1 MMYFSWDLNV
11 MRAGE
16 ESAISLGV
24 NYKKIRMIAFV
35 LSTLLTAVAVSF
47 TGVIGFVGLIAPHVT
62 RMIVGSDYRYMIP
75 VSSLVGALLLLLSDT
90 VGRNIIAPT
99 QLPVGII
106 TSVIGVPFFLYLIIR
121 KRGR

>member
-1 MMYFSWDLNV
+1 M
-11 MRAGE
+11 
-16 ESAISLGV
+16 
-24 NYKKIRMIAFV
+24 
-35 LSTLLTAVAVSF
+35 
-47 TGVIGFVGLIAPHVT
+47 IGFVGLIAPHVT

-121 KRGR
+121 KRGDSMRLDVKNLDFGYAKSTNII

>member
-1 MMYFSWDLNV
+1 MT
-11 MRAGE
+11 AGE

-90 VGRNIIAPT
+90 VGRNMIAPT

>member
-11 MRAGE
+11 MTAGE